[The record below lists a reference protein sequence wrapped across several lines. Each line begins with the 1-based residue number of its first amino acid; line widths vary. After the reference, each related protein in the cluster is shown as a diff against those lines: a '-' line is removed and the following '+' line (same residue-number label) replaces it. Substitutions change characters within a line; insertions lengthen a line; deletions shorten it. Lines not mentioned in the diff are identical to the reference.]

1 MISEAE
7 FAVSAPSFHQHKNRC
22 NTYEFEL
29 GSTWPE
35 LSGAT
40 RFVSVRS

>member
-7 FAVSAPSFHQHKNRC
+7 FAVSAPSFHQHKKRG

-35 LSGAT
+35 LSGAA
-40 RFVSVRS
+40 RFVGVRS